1 MAKPMKVMDEKKFD
15 YEKFDEDLK
24 RISKEKKKS
33 VHKISE
39 EICLRSGNYLCTV
52 LKTKRLP
59 ANIAVAIASWAEMD
73 MKNYEIKKPA
83 VKKEEKKSEEA
94 PPVEAS
100 APQIVQDSGWSCAI
114 KVDEEFG
121 MAMMKIFKDGKEIAL
136 GRSYT
141 YGHDDVG
148 IVQGISYAAH
158 MCYKLVEQAK
168 IATESANSDSA
179 TDEPEDDDE
188 LVGSGVGRV
197 VFKDWI
203 KKYEKDNSKAGRLA
217 RFIASNYQNIPS
229 TGKKKIRMYIRLNKG
244 ETHLTTFDSMW
255 HMYFAWYNSQYNAE
269 NIKIGVAQ

>member
-1 MAKPMKVMDEKKFD
+1 MAKAIKVMDEKKFD
-15 YEKFDEDLK
+15 YEKFEEDLR
-24 RISKEKKKS
+24 RISKEKKKNML
-33 VHKISE
+33 KISE
-39 EICLRSGNYLCTV
+39 EICLRSANYLCNV

-59 ANIAVAIASWAEMD
+59 TNIAVAVASWAEMD
-73 MKNYEIKKPA
+73 MKNYEIKKPV

-100 APQIVQDSGWSCAI
+100 APQIVQDSGWSCVI

-168 IATESANSDSA
+168 IATESANPDSA
-179 TDEPEDDDE
+179 ADESEDDDE
-188 LVGSGVGRV
+188 LTGSGVGRV

-203 KKYEKDNSKAGRLA
+203 KKYESDNSKAGKLA
-217 RFIASNYQNIPS
+217 RFIASHYQSIPS
-229 TGKKKIRMYIRLNKG
+229 TGKKKIRAYIRLNKG

-255 HMYFAWYNSQYNAE
+255 QMYYKWYNLQYDAGNVR
-269 NIKIGVAQ
+269 IGVIA